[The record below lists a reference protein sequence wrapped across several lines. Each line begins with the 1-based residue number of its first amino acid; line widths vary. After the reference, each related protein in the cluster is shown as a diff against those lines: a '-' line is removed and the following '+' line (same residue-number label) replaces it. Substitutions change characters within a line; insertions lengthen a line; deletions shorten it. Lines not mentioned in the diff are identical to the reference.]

1 MENIILNNLRDNAGT
16 LIADGAT
23 GTNYFYRGLET
34 GDPPELWNL
43 SKPNYVAKLHEEF
56 IEAGS
61 DIILTNS
68 FGGSSSR
75 LKFHGNEGNVKKI
88 NLKAAEIAKKVAIEY
103 SKKYLRKI
111 IVAGSVGP
119 TGDLFEPFGVLN
131 HSIAEEIFFEQII
144 SLKKGGV
151 DLIWIETISSLE
163 EVDAALAAAERAQIA
178 CAVTM
183 SFDSSKKTM
192 MGVSPRQFVEHVCN
206 RKVKP
211 VAIGANCGIGPSEL
225 VLSIY
230 EMKQFLPKDILLI
243 AKGNCGIPEYK
254 DGEIYYKGNSDLMG
268 KYGVLSRDVG
278 ADIIGGC
285 CGTNASHIAS
295 IRNSIQNFIK
305 KDFTIDRIDND
316 LGVPWK
322 DASEINSQSI
332 ETVRTNKLRKRRK
345 RKSS

>member
-1 MENIILNNLRDNAGT
+1 MENIILNNLRNVAGT
-16 LIADGAT
+16 LVADGAT
-23 GTNYFYRGLET
+23 GTNYFARGLET

-56 IEAGS
+56 IEAGA

-75 LKFHGNEGNVKKI
+75 LKLHGNEGSVSKI
-88 NLKAAEIAKKVAIEY
+88 NQRAAEIAKKVANEY

-119 TGDLFEPFGVLN
+119 TGDLFEPFGVLTMPE
-131 HSIAEEIFFEQII
+131 AEKIFFEQII

-151 DLIWIETISSLE
+151 DLIWIETISSLQ
-163 EVDAALAAAERAQIA
+163 EVDAALTAAEKAQIA

-230 EMKQFLPKDILLI
+230 EMKQFLPKEILLI

-268 KYGVLSRDVG
+268 KYGVLSRDIG

-285 CGTNASHIAS
+285 CGTNANHISA
-295 IRNSIQNFIK
+295 IKNSIQNFIK
-305 KDFTIDRIDND
+305 KDFTLNRMTED
-316 LGVPWK
+316 LGTPWQNNL
-322 DASEINSQSI
+322 EENSQI
-332 ETVRTNKLRKRRK
+332 KENTRPVRLRKRRK
-345 RKSS
+345 RN